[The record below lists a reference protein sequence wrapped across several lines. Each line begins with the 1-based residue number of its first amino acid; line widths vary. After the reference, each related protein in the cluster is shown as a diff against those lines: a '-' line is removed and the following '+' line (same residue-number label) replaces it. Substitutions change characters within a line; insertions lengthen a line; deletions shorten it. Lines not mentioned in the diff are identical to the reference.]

1 MSMNMYHYFSTSQH
15 RDFFMTFANGS
26 DTATRKQILQ
36 RYEQIM
42 GDQFTEEHKE
52 KIYNLP
58 IRYDGKVTY
67 QDFLRNN
74 LLERESK
81 QELLAVTCVRR
92 NKICTN
98 VVSWIFVCIIC
109 VDWFRIA
116 ALCICELVP
125 NDPTIKYVARNSYL
139 MYI

>member
-1 MSMNMYHYFSTSQH
+1 
-15 RDFFMTFANGS
+15 MTFTDGN
-26 DTATRKQILQ
+26 DPATRKQILQ
-36 RYEQIM
+36 RYEEIM
-42 GDQFTEEHKE
+42 RDQFTEEHKE

-98 VVSWIFVCIIC
+98 VVS
-109 VDWFRIA
+109 
-116 ALCICELVP
+116 
-125 NDPTIKYVARNSYL
+125 
-139 MYI
+139 